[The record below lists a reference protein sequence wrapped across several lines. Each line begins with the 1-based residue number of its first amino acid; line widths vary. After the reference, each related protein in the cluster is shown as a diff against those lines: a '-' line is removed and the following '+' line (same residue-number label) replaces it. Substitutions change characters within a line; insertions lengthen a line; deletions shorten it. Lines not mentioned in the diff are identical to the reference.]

1 LQKVKNQK
9 LMQFYK
15 TTETING
22 MSNTIGTYE
31 LFFGDYK
38 KMFTAPDDYKKVTA
52 EDIKD
57 AAAKYFTKQNRNVG
71 VLNSEDA
78 Q

>member
-1 LQKVKNQK
+1 
-9 LMQFYK
+9 MSFYK

-38 KMFTAPDDYKKVTA
+38 KMFSAPDDYKKVTA
-52 EDIKD
+52 EEIKNV
-57 AAAKYFTKQNRNVG
+57 AAKYFTKQ
-71 VLNSEDA
+71 S
-78 Q
+78 

>member
-1 LQKVKNQK
+1 
-9 LMQFYK
+9 MSFYK

-38 KMFTAPDDYKKVTA
+38 KLFSAPDDYKKVTA
-52 EDIKD
+52 QDIQK
-57 AAAKYFTKQNRNVG
+57 AAAKYLTKQNRTVG
-71 VLNSEDA
+71 VLDTEEV